1 MPAMILQKNSIM
13 IKKRLQTSVYSAL
26 ALLLGF
32 CLKAQEQLMPL
43 NANAQLLSAPA
54 KNTKAARTATL
65 APLDTIPFFE
75 DFSYSPT
82 SPYPTVNHWIDSN
95 VFINHTF
102 PIAPPSIGVATFDGL
117 NKKGY
122 PYNLSALVSNSS
134 QADKLTSRPINLQKK
149 GPLIYQP
156 LDSIYL
162 SFYYQAE
169 GRGDA
174 PEPNDSLS
182 VDFYKPNQKKWE
194 KVWGRKG
201 YNPSGA
207 DSLFHLVMLPIKDT
221 AYFDSLFQFRFR
233 NRATLSGSLDHWHV
247 DYIYLD
253 KNRSRVDTSSFLED
267 VAFEYMSTPFLKNYS
282 TMPYRQYVAS
292 EMATKIRS
300 YQRNNFSNVKY
311 GDYTYAIYDKNN
323 VLVYPYTNTTP
334 DNIYPYSQI
343 GTNTVTAHSTP
354 TVGYTFPA
362 MTDMNVYTIKHTVFT
377 NPDLHRQN
385 DTIWQT
391 QRFSDYYAYDDGSAE
406 VGYYNNTY
414 GAMNAVRYTLNA
426 PDTLRA
432 LRIYFDPVTDGQN
445 IINST
450 FNIMV
455 WNDGTN
461 GPGSLIYSD
470 STNNE
475 SKPVYLQGGYNLMP
489 TYPLSQC
496 LLLSPGTYY
505 VGIKQKSNRPL
516 NVGFDKNTD
525 HSNAFYYDIGN
536 GWVQSAIKG
545 SIMINPLMGCLLA
558 PLPTN
563 ITEPKVLENSLLVF
577 PNPAQNNINIEVK
590 GPIAENAGIVILS
603 SIGQTVY
610 SAPYTAQGPVDVS
623 ALSNGV
629 YVIQL
634 MNGPA
639 ASPVITK
646 KLIIAR

>member
-1 MPAMILQKNSIM
+1 M
-13 IKKRLQTSVYSAL
+13 IKKRLQTPVFTAL

-32 CLKAQEQLMPL
+32 CMKAQEQLMPL
-43 NANAQLLSAPA
+43 NANAQLLSAPV

-82 SPYPTVNHWIDSN
+82 SPYPAVNHWVDSN

-122 PYNLSALVSNSS
+122 PYNLSALVSNSA

-149 GPLIYQP
+149 GALVYAPK
-156 LDSIYL
+156 DSVYL

-174 PEPNDSLS
+174 PEANDSLS

-207 DSLFHLVMLPIKDT
+207 DSLFHLVMIPILDT

-253 KNRSRVDTSSFLED
+253 KNRSAADSIMED
-267 VAFEYMSTPFLKNYS
+267 NAFQYMSTPFLKNYS
-282 TMPYRQYVAS
+282 TMPFRQYISS
-292 EMATKIRS
+292 EMASTTGNYI
-300 YQRNNFSNVKY
+300 RNNFTTGKNLFYNYYVHDMLGAMTYSYNGGSANIPPYATSGIHSAPQHSNPPVSF
-311 GDYTYAIYDKNN
+311 A
-323 VLVYPYTNTTP
+323 
-334 DNIYPYSQI
+334 
-343 GTNTVTAHSTP
+343 
-354 TVGYTFPA
+354 FPA
-362 MTDMNVYTIKHTVFT
+362 MTDMGIYTIKHVISS
-377 NPDLHRQN
+377 NPDLQRQN
-385 DTIWQT
+385 DTILQT

-414 GAMNAVRYTLNA
+414 GAKNAVRYTLNA

-475 SKPVYLQGGYNLMP
+475 SHPMYLQGGHNLMP
-489 TYPLSQC
+489 IYPLSQC

-505 VGIKQKSNRPL
+505 FGIKQKSNRPL

-525 HSNAFYYDIGN
+525 HSSAFYYDIGN

-545 SIMINPLMGCLLA
+545 SIMINPLMGCLLP

-563 ITEPKVLENSLLVF
+563 ITEPKELENSLLVF
-577 PNPAQNNINIEVK
+577 PNPAQNSINVEVK

-610 SAPYTAQGPVDVS
+610 SAPYTPQGPIDVS

-639 ASPVITK
+639 TAPVTK

>member
-1 MPAMILQKNSIM
+1 MT
-13 IKKRLQTSVYSAL
+13 KKRLITPVLTAL

-54 KNTKAARTATL
+54 KHTQAARTATL

-75 DFSYSPT
+75 DFSYSST
-82 SPYPTVNHWIDSN
+82 SPYPSVNHWIDSN
-95 VFINHTF
+95 VFINHGF
-102 PIAPPSIGVATFDGL
+102 AIAPPSIGVATFDGL

-122 PYNLSALVSNSS
+122 PYNISALVSNSA
-134 QADKLTSRPINLQKK
+134 QADKLTSRPINLQKH
-149 GPLIYQP
+149 IVSYQP
-156 LDSIYL
+156 SDSIYL

-169 GRGDA
+169 GNGDA

-233 NRATLSGSLDHWHV
+233 NRATLSGSLDHWNV
-247 DYIYLD
+247 DYIYIA
-253 KNRSRVDTSSFLED
+253 KNRSAGDSIMED
-267 VAFEYMSTPFLKNYS
+267 NAFQYMSTPFLKNYS
-282 TMPYRQYVAS
+282 TMPFRQYIPS
-292 EMATKIRS
+292 EMASATGS
-300 YQRNNFSNVKY
+300 YIRNNFTTGKNISYNYYVYDISGAMTYSYTGGSANIPPYASN
-311 GDYTYAIYDKNN
+311 G
-323 VLVYPYTNTTP
+323 L
-334 DNIYPYSQI
+334 
-343 GTNTVTAHSTP
+343 HSAP
-354 TVGYTFPA
+354 QHRNPPVSFAFPA
-362 MTDMNVYTIKHTVFT
+362 MTSMGIYTVRHVISS
-377 NPDLHRQN
+377 NPDLQRQN

-391 QRFSDYYAYDDGSAE
+391 QRFSDYYAYDDGTAE

-414 GAMNAVRYTLNA
+414 GAKNAVRFTLNA

-432 LRIYFDPVTDGQN
+432 LRIYFDPITDGQN
-445 IINST
+445 IIT
-450 FNIMV
+450 APFNIMV
-455 WNDGTN
+455 WNDGNN

-470 STNNE
+470 STNHE
-475 SKPVYLQGGYNLMP
+475 SLPVYLQGRHNLMS

-505 VGIKQKSNRPL
+505 FGIKQKTNRPL
-516 NVGFDKNTD
+516 NIGFDKNTD
-525 HSNAFYYDIGN
+525 HSSAFYYDIGN

-563 ITEPKVLENSLLVF
+563 IAEPKELDNSLNVF
-577 PNPAQNNINIEVK
+577 PNPAQNSVNIDVK
-590 GPIAENAGIVILS
+590 GSITANASIVILS

-610 SAPYTAQGPVDVS
+610 SAPYKAQEPVDVS

-629 YVIQL
+629 YFIQL
-634 MNGPA
+634 INGEAPA
-639 ASPVITK
+639 PVTTK

>member
-1 MPAMILQKNSIM
+1 M
-13 IKKRLQTSVYSAL
+13 IKKQFQTTAYTVL

-32 CLKAQEQLMPL
+32 CMKAQEQLMPL

-54 KNTKAARTATL
+54 RHTQAARTATL

-75 DFSYSPT
+75 DFSYSPM

-95 VFINHTF
+95 VYINHTF

-122 PYNLSALVSNSS
+122 PYNLSALVSNSA
-134 QADKLTSRPINLQKK
+134 QADKLTSRPINLQKH
-149 GPLIYQP
+149 IVSYQP
-156 LDSIYL
+156 SDSIYL

-169 GRGDA
+169 GRGDS

-253 KNRSRVDTSSFLED
+253 KNRSVADSIMED
-267 VAFEYMSTPFLKNYS
+267 NTFEYMSTPFLKNYS
-282 TMPYRQYVAS
+282 TMPFRQYIPS
-292 EMATKIRS
+292 EMAPTTGTYI
-300 YQRNNFSNVKY
+300 RNNFTTGKNIFYNYSVYNTL
-311 GDYTYAIYDKNN
+311 GAMTYSYNGGSA
-323 VLVYPYTNTTP
+323 
-334 DNIYPYSQI
+334 NILPYSSN
-343 GTNTVTAHSTP
+343 GLHSAP
-354 TVGYTFPA
+354 QHSNPPVSFAFPA
-362 MTDMNVYTIKHTVFT
+362 MTNMGIYTIKHVISS
-377 NPDLHRQN
+377 NPDLQRQN
-385 DTIWQT
+385 DTIIQT
-391 QRFSDYYAYDDGSAE
+391 QRFSDYYAYDDGTAE

-414 GAMNAVRYTLNA
+414 GAMNAVRFTLNA

-445 IINST
+445 IINAA

-455 WNDGTN
+455 WNDGNN

-475 SKPVYLQGGYNLMP
+475 SHPVYLQGSHNLMP

-505 VGIKQKSNRPL
+505 FGIKQKTNRPL
-516 NVGFDKNTD
+516 NIGFDKNTD
-525 HSNAFYYDIGN
+525 HSSAFYYDIGN

-545 SIMINPLMGCLLA
+545 SIMINPLMGCLLP

-563 ITEPKVLENSLLVF
+563 ITEPKELENSLLVF
-577 PNPAQNNINIEVK
+577 PNPAQDRINIEAK
-590 GPIAENAGIVILS
+590 GSIATEASIIILS

-610 SAPYTAQGPVDVS
+610 SAPYRAQESIDVS

-629 YVIQL
+629 YFIQL
-634 MNGPA
+634 MNVETSA
-639 ASPVITK
+639 PVTTK

>member
-1 MPAMILQKNSIM
+1 MILQKNLIM
-13 IKKRLQTSVYSAL
+13 IKKRLQAPVFTAL

-32 CLKAQEQLMPL
+32 CMNAQEQLMPL

-54 KNTKAARTATL
+54 RNTQAARTATL
-65 APLDTIPFFE
+65 MPFDTIPFFE
-75 DFSYSPT
+75 DFSYSTT
-82 SPYPTVNHWIDSN
+82 SPYPSVNHWIDSN

-122 PYNLSALVSNSS
+122 PYNLSALVSNSA
-134 QADKLTSRPINLQKK
+134 QADKLTSRPINLKK
-149 GPLIYQP
+149 LRGYSYALS
-156 LDSIYL
+156 DSIYL

-169 GRGDA
+169 GRGDS

-182 VDFYKPNQKKWE
+182 LDFFKPKQNKWV
-194 KVWGRKG
+194 KVWGQKG
-201 YNPSGA
+201 YNPGTN
-207 DSLFHLVMLPIKDT
+207 DTLFHRVVIPIDST
-221 AYFDSLFQFRFR
+221 VYLDSLFQFRFR
-233 NRATLSGSLDHWHV
+233 NRATLSGSLDHWHI

-253 KNRSRVDTSSFLED
+253 KNRSAGDSVMED
-267 VAFEYMSTPFLKNYS
+267 NAFQYMSTPFLKNYS
-282 TMPYRQYVAS
+282 TMPFRQYIPA
-292 EMATKIRS
+292 EMAPSTGNYI
-300 YQRNNFSNVKY
+300 RNNFTSGKNMFYNYSVFDIT
-311 GDYTYAIYDKNN
+311 GATTHTYNGGSA
-323 VLVYPYTNTTP
+323 
-334 DNIYPYSQI
+334 NILPYSSNGLHNAPQ
-343 GTNTVTAHSTP
+343 HSNP
-354 TVGYTFPA
+354 PVSFAFPA
-362 MTDMNVYTIKHTVFT
+362 PMTSMGIYTIKHVISS
-377 NPDLHRQN
+377 NPDMQRQN
-385 DTIWQT
+385 DTILQT
-391 QRFSDYYAYDDGSAE
+391 QRFSDYYAYDDGTAE

-414 GAMNAVRYTLNA
+414 GAKNAVRFTLNA

-445 IINST
+445 IISAP

-455 WNDGTN
+455 WNDGNN

-475 SKPVYLQGGYNLMP
+475 SKPVYIQGGYNLMP

-496 LLLSPGTYY
+496 ILLSPGTYY
-505 VGIKQKSNRPL
+505 FGIKQKTNRPL

-525 HSNAFYYDIGN
+525 HSSAFYYDIGG

-563 ITEPKVLENSLLVF
+563 IVEPKELENSLNVF
-577 PNPAQNNINIEVK
+577 PNPAQNSVNIEVK
-590 GPIAENAGIVILS
+590 GTIAENANLVILS
-603 SIGQTVY
+603 SIGQIVY
-610 SAPYTAQGPVDVS
+610 SASYTAHEPIDVS

-634 MNGPA
+634 TNGPA
-639 ASPVITK
+639 APVITK

>member
-1 MPAMILQKNSIM
+1 MILQKNSIM
-13 IKKRLQTSVYSAL
+13 IKRRLQTPVYTAL
-26 ALLLGF
+26 ALLLSF
-32 CLKAQEQLMPL
+32 CMKAQEQLMPL

-54 KNTKAARTATL
+54 RQAQAARTTSVTG
-65 APLDTIPFFE
+65 LDTIPFFE
-75 DFSYSPT
+75 DFSYSPS
-82 SPYPTVNHWIDSN
+82 SPYPTANHWIDSN
-95 VFINHTF
+95 VFVNHGF
-102 PIAPPSIGVATFDGL
+102 AIAPPSIGVATFDGL

-122 PYNLSALVSNSS
+122 PYNLSALVSNSA
-134 QADKLTSRPINLQKK
+134 QADKLTSRPINLQKH
-149 GPLIYQP
+149 IVAYQP
-156 LDSIYL
+156 SDSVYL

-169 GRGDA
+169 GNGDA

-201 YNPSGA
+201 YNPTGA

-233 NRATLSGSLDHWHV
+233 NRATLSGSLDHWNV
-247 DYIYLD
+247 DYIYID
-253 KNRSRVDTSSFLED
+253 KNRSAGDSIMED
-267 VAFEYMSTPFLKNYS
+267 NAFQYMSRPFLKNYS
-282 TMPYRQYVAS
+282 TMPFRQYIPS
-292 EMATKIRS
+292 EMAPTTGTYI
-300 YQRNNFSNVKY
+300 RNNFTTGKNMFYNYSVSDITGAITHTYNGGSANILPYASN
-311 GDYTYAIYDKNN
+311 GLHNA
-323 VLVYPYTNTTP
+323 P
-334 DNIYPYSQI
+334 Q
-343 GTNTVTAHSTP
+343 HSNP
-354 TVGYTFPA
+354 PVSFAFPA
-362 MTDMNVYTIKHTVFT
+362 MTSMGIYTIKHVISS
-377 NPDLHRQN
+377 NPDMQRQN
-385 DTIWQT
+385 DTILQT
-391 QRFSDYYAYDDGSAE
+391 QRFSDYYAYDDGTAE

-414 GAMNAVRYTLNA
+414 GAKNAVRFTLNA

-445 IINST
+445 IISAP

-455 WNDGTN
+455 WNDGNN

-475 SKPVYLQGGYNLMP
+475 SKPVYIQGGYNLMP

-505 VGIKQKSNRPL
+505 FGIKQKTNRPL

-525 HSNAFYYDIGN
+525 HSSAFYYDIGS

-545 SIMINPLMGCLLA
+545 SIMINPLMGCLLP

-563 ITEPKVLENSLLVF
+563 IAEPKELENSLHIF
-577 PNPAQNNINIEVK
+577 PNPAQNSINVEVK
-590 GPIAENAGIVILS
+590 GPITENAGIVILS

-610 SAPYTAQGPVDVS
+610 SAPYTSQGSIDVS

-639 ASPVITK
+639 TAPVSK